1 MREYRYH
8 SQPGCGGCLLMG
20 ALLLVVTGGLP
31 LLINVLGYILAIGLG
46 LMLCIIIFFRL
57 LSWFIRRKVSEY
69 ERSQTEAHNR
79 FVFLL
84 VNILVNIAAIDG
96 EVSRSELNAI
106 YDFFRRHLNYNQD
119 QIYWIKE
126 LTKEAM
132 AARIGLEEL
141 LDEFKGSFGPEPR
154 QILLELV
161 YQVIYSKTGV
171 SQVELTAAERIA
183 AFLEINQYQ
192 AQAIHGKYRSQAR
205 SGPVGE
211 ERHYQVLG
219 LSGDATFAEIKSA
232 YRKLSMEYHPD
243 KVAHLGEEFHK
254 VAEEKMKEINGA
266 YQYLKKK
273 FGE

>member
-8 SQPGCGGCLLMG
+8 SQPGCGGCLLMA
-20 ALLLVVTGGLP
+20 ALLLLITGGLP
-31 LLINVLGYILAIGLG
+31 LLINVLGTIIVIGLG
-46 LMLCIIIFFRL
+46 LMLFIILAFRV

-106 YDFFRRHLNYNQD
+106 YEFFRQHLRYNQG
-119 QIYWIKE
+119 QIYWVKE
-126 LTKEAM
+126 LAKEAM
-132 AARIGLEEL
+132 AAKVGLDEL
-141 LDEFKGSFGPEPR
+141 LTEFKDSFGPEPR

-219 LSGDATFAEIKSA
+219 LSADATFAEIKAA

-266 YQYLKKK
+266 YQFLKKK

>member
-8 SQPGCGGCLLMG
+8 SQPGCGGCFLMA
-20 ALLLVVTGGLP
+20 ALLILLTGGLSA
-31 LLINVLGYILAIGLG
+31 LINFVGYLVVIGLG
-46 LMLCIIIFFRL
+46 LMFCIILFFRV

-79 FVFLL
+79 FVYLL

-106 YDFFRRHLNYNQD
+106 YDFFRRHLYYNQG
-119 QIYWIKE
+119 QIYWVKE
-126 LTKEAM
+126 LAKEAM
-132 AARIGLEEL
+132 AARVGLDEL
-141 LDEFKGSFGPEPR
+141 LAEFKESFGPEPR
-154 QILLELV
+154 LILLELI
-161 YQVIYSKTGV
+161 YQVIYSKAGV

-183 AFLEINQYQ
+183 AYLEINTYQ

-219 LSGDATFAEIKSA
+219 LSVDATFAEIKSA

>member
-8 SQPGCGGCLLMG
+8 SQPGCGGCLLMA
-20 ALLLVVTGGLP
+20 ALLLLITGGLP
-31 LLINVLGYILAIGLG
+31 LLINVLGYIMVIGLG
-46 LMLCIIIFFRL
+46 LMLCIILFFRV

-96 EVSRSELNAI
+96 EISRSELNAI

-126 LTKEAM
+126 LAKEAM
-132 AARIGLEEL
+132 AAKVGLDEL
-141 LDEFKGSFGPEPR
+141 LAEFKESFGPEPR
-154 QILLELV
+154 QILLELI

-171 SQVELTAAERIA
+171 SPVELTAAERIA
-183 AFLEINQYQ
+183 VFLGINQYQ

-219 LSGDATFAEIKSA
+219 LSPEATFVEIKSA
-232 YRKLSMEYHPD
+232 YRRLSMEFHPD
-243 KVAHLGEEFHK
+243 KVAHLGEEFRK
-254 VAEEKMKEINGA
+254 VAEEKMKDINGA
-266 YQYLKKK
+266 YQFLKKK

>member
-20 ALLLVVTGGLP
+20 GLFLLLTGGLP
-31 LLINVLGYILAIGLG
+31 LLINVLGYIVAIGLG
-46 LMLCIIIFFRL
+46 LMFTIIIFFRL

-126 LTKEAM
+126 LAKEAM
-132 AARIGLEEL
+132 AARIGLDEL
-141 LDEFKGSFGPEPR
+141 LSEFKGNFGPEPR

-161 YQVIYSKTGV
+161 YQVIYSKSGV

-183 AFLEINQYQ
+183 AFLEINAYQ

-219 LSGDATFAEIKSA
+219 LSADVTFAEIKSA

-243 KVAHLGEEFHK
+243 KVAHLGEEFRK